1 MGPACS
7 RTLSE
12 LVESSLIGGL
22 IWVAKVS
29 RARCYK
35 SILMKKPLYAAL
47 DLHSRYS
54 VLGSMDHEGRTH
66 PRMRFPTEAK
76 ILRAEVERLRRKR
89 RPLYLTMEAGALT
102 RWASAIVRPLA
113 ERLII
118 CEPRHNR
125 LINSNPTKNDE
136 ADVEGMCL
144 LLRLGKLKEVWMGQD
159 RTREIYR
166 ALVYELLNWRDAQRE
181 LKALI
186 KARYRGWGVLRL
198 HGIRVFSAKGRQEY
212 LAQLPAEE
220 ERRMMG
226 RLYGQFDHALKQW
239 KETLEEVERVGG
251 AFWEVQQFQRI
262 PGVGP
267 IAAHVF
273 SAIIEEP
280 SRFASKFKLWKYSQ
294 LGITDRS
301 SDNKPLGYQRLDRR
315 GNAELKNL
323 SYHAWRT
330 ACKSTT
336 GPNAIKSFYQQSRL
350 RTGSVRHARLNTQ
363 RKILEALWLI
373 WLRHRPFDPEKFNPN
388 TSAPLAEPRQQ

>member
-1 MGPACS
+1 
-7 RTLSE
+7 
-12 LVESSLIGGL
+12 
-22 IWVAKVS
+22 
-29 RARCYK
+29 
-35 SILMKKPLYAAL
+35 MKTPLYAAL

-54 VLGSMDHEGRTH
+54 VLGSMDYDGNTQ
-66 PRMRFPTEAK
+66 PKVRFPTSALLLRKNIEA
-76 ILRAEVERLRRKR
+76 LRQKKR
-89 RPLYLTMEAGALT
+89 PIYLTMEAGAFT
-102 RWASAIVRPLA
+102 RWASAIARPLV

-125 LINSNPTKNDE
+125 LIHSNPTKSDE

-198 HGIRVFSAKGRQEY
+198 HGIKVFSVKHRQEY
-212 LAQLPAEE
+212 LEQLPAEE
-220 ERRMMG
+220 ERRMMR
-226 RLYGQFDHALKQW
+226 RLYGQFDHALLQW
-239 KETLEEVERVGG
+239 KDTLKEVERVGG
-251 AFWEVQQFQRI
+251 EFWEVREFERV

-280 SRFASKFKLWKYSQ
+280 GRFSTKHQLWKYSQ
-294 LGITDRS
+294 LGITDRT
-301 SDNKPLGYQRLDRR
+301 SDGKPLGYQRLDRR
-315 GNAELKNL
+315 GNRELKNL

-336 GPNAIKSFYQQSRL
+336 GPNAIKSFYQQSRQ

-363 RKILEALWLI
+363 RKILETMWMM
-373 WLRHRPFDPEKFNPN
+373 WLRQKPFDPVRFARIEVTPGVEVTPKTIRAN
-388 TSAPLAEPRQQ
+388 

>member
-1 MGPACS
+1 
-7 RTLSE
+7 
-12 LVESSLIGGL
+12 
-22 IWVAKVS
+22 
-29 RARCYK
+29 
-35 SILMKKPLYAAL
+35 MKKPIYAAL
-47 DLHSRYS
+47 DLHSGNS
-54 VLGSMDHEGRTH
+54 VLGSMDHEGRTQ
-66 PRMRFPTEAK
+66 PRMRFATEATV
-76 ILRAEVERLRRKR
+76 LRAQVERLRRKR
-89 RPLYLTMEAGALT
+89 RPLYLTMEAGPLT
-102 RWASAIVRPLA
+102 RWASGIVRPLA

-125 LINSNPTKNDE
+125 LINSNPTKSDE

-144 LLRLGKLKEVWMGQD
+144 LLRLGKLKEVWMGTD

-186 KARYRGWGVLRL
+186 KARYRQWGVLRL
-198 HGIRVFSAKGRQEY
+198 HGIRVFSLKGREEY

-220 ERRMMG
+220 ERRMMR
-226 RLYGQFDHALKQW
+226 RLYGQLDHALRQW
-239 KETLEEVERVGG
+239 KETLQEVQRVGEK
-251 AFWEVQQFQRI
+251 FWEVEQFQRV

-280 SRFASKFKLWKYSQ
+280 SRFASKFKLWKYSG

-315 GNAELKNL
+315 GNHELKNL

-336 GPNAIKSFYQQSRL
+336 GSNAIKGFYHLSRF

-373 WLRHRPFDPEKFNPN
+373 WLRHRPFDPEKFNPPP
-388 TSAPLAEPRQQ
+388 TSAPLRQPSQQ

>member
-1 MGPACS
+1 
-7 RTLSE
+7 
-12 LVESSLIGGL
+12 
-22 IWVAKVS
+22 
-29 RARCYK
+29 
-35 SILMKKPLYAAL
+35 MKTPIYAAL
-47 DLHSRYS
+47 DLHSAFS
-54 VLGSMDHEGRTH
+54 VLGSMDHGGKTQPRT
-66 PRMRFPTEAK
+66 RFATQAEA
-76 ILRAEVERLRRKR
+76 LQREVARLRQRKR
-89 RPLYLTMEAGALT
+89 PVYLTMEAGALT
-102 RWASAIVRPLA
+102 RWASGIVRPLV

-125 LINSNPTKNDE
+125 LINSNPTKSDE

-144 LLRLGKLKEVWMGQD
+144 LLRLGKLKEVWMGID

-186 KARYRGWGVLRL
+186 KARYRQWGVLRL
-198 HGIRVFSAKGRQEY
+198 HGIKVFSAKGREDY
-212 LAQLPAEE
+212 LNQLPAEE
-220 ERRMMG
+220 ERRMMR
-226 RLYGQFDHALKQW
+226 RLYRQFDHALLEW
-239 KETLEEVERVGG
+239 KETLKEVEQVGRD
-251 AFWEVQQFQRI
+251 FWEVREFQRI

-267 IAAHVF
+267 MAAHVF

-280 SRFASKFKLWKYSQ
+280 SRFRDRHQLWKYSQ

-315 GNAELKNL
+315 GNHELKNL

-336 GPNAIKSFYQQSRL
+336 GQNAIKDFYQASRL

-363 RKILEALWLI
+363 RKILETMWMI
-373 WLRHRPFDPEKFNPN
+373 WLRKRAFDPDKFAKKQ
-388 TSAPLAEPRQQ
+388 SAPGEQTSVKPLAG

>member
-1 MGPACS
+1 MRRP
-7 RTLSE
+7 
-12 LVESSLIGGL
+12 I
-22 IWVAKVS
+22 
-29 RARCYK
+29 
-35 SILMKKPLYAAL
+35 YAAL

-54 VLGSMDHEGRTH
+54 VLGSMDHEGRTQ
-66 PRMRFPTEAK
+66 PRMRFPTQADM
-76 ILRAEVERLRRKR
+76 LRLHVRRLRQSK

-102 RWASAIVRPLA
+102 RWASAIVRSLV

-125 LINSNPTKNDE
+125 LINSNPHKSDD

-144 LLRLGKLKEVWMGQD
+144 LLRLGKLKEVWMGTD

-198 HGIRVFSAKGRQEY
+198 DGIKVFSVKGREEY

-220 ERRMMG
+220 ERRMLR
-226 RLYGQFDHALKQW
+226 RLYGQFDHAILQW
-239 KETLEEVERVGG
+239 KETLEEIERVG
-251 AFWEVQQFQRI
+251 ANFWEVQELQRL

-280 SRFASKFKLWKYSQ
+280 SRFPTKFKLFKYAQ
-294 LGITDRS
+294 LGITDRT
-301 SDNKPLGYQRLDRR
+301 SDNKPLGYRRLDRR
-315 GNAELKNL
+315 GNNELKNL

-336 GPNAIKSFYQQSRL
+336 GPNAIKAFYQASRL

-363 RKILEALWLI
+363 RKILEAMWLI
-373 WLRHRPFDPEKFNPN
+373 WLKRRPFDPDRFHPKAR
-388 TSAPLAEPRQQ
+388 APGEQGKVT